1 MVRGR
6 RFFTLAA
13 SAAVVAGLA
22 VAAPAA
28 TAASSAAAATVA
40 PGGPGGPSYFDLAR
54 KDCVGTAAGTGSKVW
69 YTVAGGVLSDVYEPT
84 IDNTNVSTLQY
95 VVTDGSTFTDLQTRD
110 MTYTVAADPTGMSCT
125 VTSTDAKHGF
135 RLVTTYITDP
145 ASDTVL
151 MHTTLQDT
159 PGSST
164 HLAGLHLYARLDAHV
179 NGNGGGGT
187 ENAGANTGVVDT
199 SAGAPVPVVSS
210 TNTVT
215 DAVNRNYAVPTY
227 MALDGTSDQAA
238 SVGYEGTASDGLT
251 QLDATHT
258 LTSYTSAPDGHI
270 VATENVTPGSGHEV
284 TLALGFGRSQAQ
296 SVSVARTS
304 LSHSFVLT
312 AAKYLLGW
320 AIYDAGLKRPTTQAA
335 HYYLSANVLKASE
348 DKTYPGAIVA
358 SLASPW
364 GQSVPAGV
372 TSNGE
377 PSYFGSYREVFARD
391 LYEIFTGLMADG
403 DVASARA
410 ATLFLFDRQQLA
422 VGRDAAQLAAERQG
436 RPGHRRP
443 SAGRDRLPDP
453 DGAGV
458 RARQ

>member
-1 MVRGR
+1 
-6 RFFTLAA
+6 
-13 SAAVVAGLA
+13 
-22 VAAPAA
+22 
-28 TAASSAAAATVA
+28 
-40 PGGPGGPSYFDLAR
+40 
-54 KDCVGTAAGTGSKVW
+54 VW
-69 YTVAGGVLSDVYEPT
+69 YTVADGVLSDVYEPT

-95 VVTDGSTFTDLQTRD
+95 VVTDGSTFTDMQTRD
-110 MTYTVAADPTGMSCT
+110 MTYTVAADPTGMACT

-135 RLVTTYITDP
+135 RLITTYLTDP

-159 PGSST
+159 PGSDT
-164 HLAGLHLYARLDAHV
+164 NLAGLHLYARLDAHV

-199 SAGAPVPVVSS
+199 SAGSPVPVIFS

-215 DAVNRNYAVPTY
+215 DAVNRDYAVPTY
-227 MALDGTSDQAA
+227 MALAATSDQAA

-251 QLDATHT
+251 QLDATHA

-270 VATENVTPGSGHEV
+270 VATEDVTPASGHEV
-284 TLALGFGRSQAQ
+284 TLALGFGRNQAQ
-296 SVSVARTS
+296 SVSVAETS
-304 LSHSFVLT
+304 LSHPFVLT

-320 AIYDAGLKRPTTQAA
+320 AAYDAGLRRPTAQTSLDRY
-335 HYYLSANVLKASE
+335 YYLSANVLKASE

-372 TSNGE
+372 TSGGE
-377 PSYFGSYREVFARD
+377 PSYFGHFVPVRPP
-391 LYEIFTGLMADG
+391 
-403 DVASARA
+403 
-410 ATLFLFDRQQLA
+410 ATPVR
-422 VGRDAAQLAAERQG
+422 GDAAQLAAERRG
-436 RPGHRRP
+436 RPRHRRP
-443 SAGRDRLPDP
+443 SAGRDRVPDP

-458 RARQ
+458 RARE